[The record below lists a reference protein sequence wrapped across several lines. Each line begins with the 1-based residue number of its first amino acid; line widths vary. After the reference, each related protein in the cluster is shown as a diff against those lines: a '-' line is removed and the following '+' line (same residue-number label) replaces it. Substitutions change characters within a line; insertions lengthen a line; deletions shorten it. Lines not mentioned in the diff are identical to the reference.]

1 MDSVEAGSFEQE
13 LFELIA
19 RYEDDVLDQ
28 VGLAKLNELLV
39 GSAKARDVFNDVC
52 LQSLTIG
59 EALSAEVDA
68 TADHSRPVEAP
79 LANSISFPRWI
90 YSAAAAIVALLATTY
105 YLTQRETPS
114 LNPDGDNSGREILT
128 EPLVARLQSKSG
140 GVELFQADGT
150 QRVL

>member
-1 MDSVEAGSFEQE
+1 MIDSLDIVEAGSFEQE

-59 EALSAEVDA
+59 EALAAEEGLIGSPGLPA
-68 TADHSRPVEAP
+68 KICFAHLRQAHLELTGRP
-79 LANSISFPRWI
+79 
-90 YSAAAAIVALLATTY
+90 
-105 YLTQRETPS
+105 
-114 LNPDGDNSGREILT
+114 G
-128 EPLVARLQSKSG
+128 
-140 GVELFQADGT
+140 
-150 QRVL
+150 